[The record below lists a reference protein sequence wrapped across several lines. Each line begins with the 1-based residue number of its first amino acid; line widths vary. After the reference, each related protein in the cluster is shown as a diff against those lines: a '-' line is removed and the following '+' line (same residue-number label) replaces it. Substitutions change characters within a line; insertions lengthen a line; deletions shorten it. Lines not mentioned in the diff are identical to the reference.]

1 MTTQRKLDPLTNPE
15 IYSYGSNRLG
25 SKSIFFE
32 RQKYDRYM
40 FPDFLASNFIQTWTT
55 DRFYGIINHKGNAV
69 KPQVRHLKS
78 LQFVKEG
85 SQNLYA
91 LDFVADAWYDFVKK
105 VKELSDN
112 NVIFRDSPWAKPF
125 AVKAWSPIEDD
136 YSKYMREEI
145 YPAFTDNFM
154 SFGDNNKRVS
164 NIHDF
169 IDRVNEF
176 LEIIVTD
183 AGPITTSGLIEG
195 SYAPLYMSGL
205 IIEIAI
211 DAYDDDFNKAYKFG
225 DRNFSFIANLAAQ
238 YGFSIDKNIPWRLVA
253 DLRNPA
259 MLEYILGVPIEGI
272 ETGDNVEYVCD
283 PLVGDV
289 ELPPRAYGFSQIPGL
304 ENVLRHIAFFQYEDD
319 QGNEQIEEGYK
330 RYKTREGNDWSPIF
344 KRGDQ
349 ADTFRAMFETDYIET
364 WASDIELFES
374 FLLRFYNFYV
384 TSRQDVSIQSTPLAG
399 SDCPPLTFSIRREPI
414 SEEDFR
420 ELYGDRWR
428 LKTFYKLR
436 QLERSTDLP
445 TRLKAHQIQQIMN
458 IYNLTLQ
465 TNPDIAY
472 PRALRALQED
482 FIGPADKGPLTLST
496 VGDIIL
502 QQAIPVK
509 L

>member
-1 MTTQRKLDPLTNPE
+1 
-15 IYSYGSNRLG
+15 
-25 SKSIFFE
+25 
-32 RQKYDRYM
+32 
-40 FPDFLASNFIQTWTT
+40 
-55 DRFYGIINHKGNAV
+55 
-69 KPQVRHLKS
+69 
-78 LQFVKEG
+78 
-85 SQNLYA
+85 
-91 LDFVADAWYDFVKK
+91 
-105 VKELSDN
+105 
-112 NVIFRDSPWAKPF
+112 
-125 AVKAWSPIEDD
+125 
-136 YSKYMREEI
+136 
-145 YPAFTDNFM
+145 
-154 SFGDNNKRVS
+154 
-164 NIHDF
+164 
-169 IDRVNEF
+169 
-176 LEIIVTD
+176 
-183 AGPITTSGLIEG
+183 
-195 SYAPLYMSGL
+195 
-205 IIEIAI
+205 
-211 DAYDDDFNKAYKFG
+211 
-225 DRNFSFIANLAAQ
+225 
-238 YGFSIDKNIPWRLVA
+238 
-253 DLRNPA
+253 
-259 MLEYILGVPIEGI
+259 
-272 ETGDNVEYVCD
+272 
-283 PLVGDV
+283 
-289 ELPPRAYGFSQIPGL
+289 
-304 ENVLRHIAFFQYEDD
+304 
-319 QGNEQIEEGYK
+319 
-330 RYKTREGNDWSPIF
+330 
-344 KRGDQ
+344 
-349 ADTFRAMFETDYIET
+349 MFETDYIET

>member
-1 MTTQRKLDPLTNPE
+1 
-15 IYSYGSNRLG
+15 
-25 SKSIFFE
+25 
-32 RQKYDRYM
+32 M

-55 DRFYGIINHKGNAV
+55 DRFYGIVNHKGNAV
-69 KPQVRHLKS
+69 SPQIRHLKS

-85 SQNLYA
+85 SQNQYA
-91 LDFVADAWYDFVKK
+91 LDFVADAWYDFAKK
-105 VKELSDN
+105 IRELADN
-112 NVIFRDSPWAKPF
+112 NIIYRDSPWAKPF
-125 AVKAWSPIEDD
+125 VVKAWSPIEDD
-136 YSKYMREEI
+136 YNKYMREEV

-154 SFGDNNKRVS
+154 SFGDNNKKVL
-164 NIHDF
+164 NIQSF
-169 IDRVNEF
+169 IDRVDEF
-176 LEIIVTD
+176 LETIVSQ

-195 SYAPLYMSGL
+195 SYAPVYMSGL
-205 IIEIAI
+205 VIEVAS

-225 DRNFSFIANLAAQ
+225 DGNFSFIANIAAQ

-272 ETGDNVEYVCD
+272 DTGDNVEYVCD

-330 RYKTREGNDWSPIF
+330 RYKTREGNDWSPTF
-344 KRGDQ
+344 KPGDQ

-364 WASDIELFES
+364 WTSDIELFES

-384 TSRQDVSIQSTPLAG
+384 TSRQDVSVQTLGSTV
-399 SDCPPLTFSIRREPI
+399 SDCPPRTFSVRRDPI
-414 SEEDFR
+414 SEEAFR
-420 ELYGDRWR
+420 ILYGDRWR

-436 QLERSTDLP
+436 HLERGTLLP
-445 TRLKAHQIQQIMN
+445 IKARTHQVQQVMN

-465 TNPDIAY
+465 TNPDRAY
-472 PRALRALQED
+472 LRALRALQED
-482 FIGPADKGPLTLST
+482 FIGPADRGPLTLNT

-502 QQAIPVK
+502 QTATPVK